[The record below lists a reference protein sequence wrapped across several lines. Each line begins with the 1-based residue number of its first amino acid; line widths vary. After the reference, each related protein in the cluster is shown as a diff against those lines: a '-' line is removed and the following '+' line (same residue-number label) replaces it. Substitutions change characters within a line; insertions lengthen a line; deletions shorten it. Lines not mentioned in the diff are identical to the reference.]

1 MEQNYVTVTL
11 CIVRTPY
18 PFVRNLSA
26 SATGDA
32 TISASDVL
40 VLDVVVRSISIS
52 RRSECAA
59 AADRRPSRVARI
71 PLLRYRQTSSSRDS
85 ALNRR
90 QSSAIGTFITEHS
103 AREFQRAS
111 RGRSY

>member
-1 MEQNYVTVTL
+1 MEQNYVTVTV

-40 VLDVVVRSISIS
+40 VLDVVVRLISIS
-52 RRSECAA
+52 RRSECAD
-59 AADRRPSRVARI
+59 AADAGRRESHEFRYCATDK
-71 PLLRYRQTSSSRDS
+71 LLRRE
-85 ALNRR
+85 
-90 QSSAIGTFITEHS
+90 IPHS
-103 AREFQRAS
+103 TAAS
-111 RGRSY
+111 RARSAPL